1 MLSLI
6 QLLSI
11 PLAIFTSTI
20 LALIIRSRR
29 RTLRFLQGPPSFS
42 FRLGYDQVITRVR
55 KVGELENAWFEQYGS
70 VYRLP
75 GSFGEDSLYVS
86 DPRALQ
92 HICHKS
98 AYRYK
103 KPMDIQQLIG
113 KLFGPGL
120 VTVNGDVHQRQRKI
134 MNPVFSAAEIRP
146 FAPVFE
152 ACTQRLIAK
161 WRSEIDGGATI
172 IDCFKDFHGMTLD
185 ALGESMFGYNFDA
198 MGKTRAGGLRDI
210 LRDVFLDSR
219 NPSELKMFR
228 NATYRFLPKSAID
241 IISLWKTKED
251 KRFANWLEAS
261 QNVTGGLVTQ
271 KVESG
276 GGQEKDKDILSVIA
290 RSLTSEDPNKRLL
303 PVEALSQMA
312 TITFAGHETT
322 ASTLNWLLCELS
334 YNPEWQER
342 LIREIQDIRSQ
353 IGTNGPLTVKVLESM
368 PILNAVIKETLRFRP
383 IVPELVREA
392 DTDDIIPLEF
402 PITNVSG
409 STLKEIP
416 IPKGQRVVLNIF
428 KYNRF
433 KSVWGEDADV
443 WNPQRF
449 LNTTRPTT
457 LGVFANLMTFSGGI
471 RACIG
476 WRFAVLELQVAAAA
490 LIESFKFSAV
500 EGIEIEQV
508 RIGTNG
514 PMVKGKWG
522 AGPQLP
528 LKVTSRDA

>member
-1 MLSLI
+1 MPLLI

-11 PLAIFTSTI
+11 SLALLATAIF
-20 LALIIRSRR
+20 ALVIRSRKR
-29 RTLRFLQGPPSFS
+29 SLKFIQGPPSPS
-42 FRLGYDQVITRVR
+42 LLLGHEWDITRVR
-55 KVGELENAWFEQYGS
+55 KVGQLEYDWFEQYGS
-70 VYRLP
+70 VFRLA
-75 GSFGEDSLYVS
+75 GCFGEDILEVS

-103 KPMDIQQLIG
+103 KPMDIEQLIG

-120 VTVNGDVHQRQRKI
+120 VTVNGDIHQRQRKI
-134 MNPVFSAAEIRP
+134 MNPSFSAGQIRP

-152 ACTQRLIAK
+152 TCAQKLITK
-161 WRSEIDGGATI
+161 WRLEIESGAPI
-172 IDCFKDFHGMTLD
+172 IDCYKELHGMTLD
-185 ALGESMFGYNFDA
+185 ALGESMFEYNFDA

-219 NPSELKMFR
+219 NPTELKMLR
-228 NATYRFLPKSAID
+228 NAAYRFLPKTIID
-241 IISLWKTKED
+241 LISLRKTKED
-251 KRFANWLEAS
+251 KRFANWLNAS
-261 QNVTGGLVTQ
+261 QKVTGGLVTQ

-276 GGQEKDKDILSVIA
+276 GGKEKDKDILSVIA
-290 RSLTSEDPNKRLL
+290 RSLTSEDPSKRLL

-334 YNPEWQER
+334 YHPEWQER
-342 LIREIQDIRSQ
+342 LTQEIRVVRNQHSTD
-353 IGTNGPLTVKVLESM
+353 GPLTVKELESM
-368 PILNAVIKETLRFRP
+368 PILNAIIKETLRFRP

-392 DTDDIIPLEF
+392 VNDDIIPLDS
-402 PITNVSG
+402 PITDISG
-409 STLKEIP
+409 SVWKEIP
-416 IPKGQRVVLNIF
+416 VTKGQRVALNIF

-433 KSVWGEDADV
+433 KSVWGEDADL
-443 WNPQRF
+443 WNPERF
-449 LNTTRPTT
+449 LDSTRPTT

-476 WRFAVLELQVAAAA
+476 WRFAVLELQVVTAA
-490 LIESFKFSAV
+490 LIDTFKFAAV
-500 EGIEIEQV
+500 KGIEIEQV

-514 PMVKGKWG
+514 PMVKGKWE

-528 LKVTSRDA
+528 LNVTLRNT